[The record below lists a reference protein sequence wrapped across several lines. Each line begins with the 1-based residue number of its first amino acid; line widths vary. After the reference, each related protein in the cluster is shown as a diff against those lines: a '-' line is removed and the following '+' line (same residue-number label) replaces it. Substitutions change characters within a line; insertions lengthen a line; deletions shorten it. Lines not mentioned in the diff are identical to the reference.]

1 MADAV
6 SARDLARTAAEEV
19 SRLGSELE
27 EIELLV
33 QQARNEAVRHEA
45 KRAQLQERLGLLTGG
60 RLAPPEEIRE
70 ATSALASATR
80 RASLMEAQVDVL
92 RGKQRV
98 LERFRDRLRF
108 YAEALAGAE
117 DNGSDGGEGTSEGE
131 SDGSPLDGG
140 LSGRAIRDAQEDLRR
155 DIARA
160 MHDGPAQSL
169 TNIALQ
175 AQIVQRLVSRDTER
189 AVLEVAQLVHMVQQT
204 LEATKT
210 FIFDVRPMVL
220 DDLGIVPTLRRT
232 ARDRG
237 RSARI
242 PVEFDS
248 VGADRRLGPDLESSL
263 FRIIDDAIAGYL
275 TTKPARVSVRLDWA
289 DHGLH
294 GEVRGIRNEE
304 TMLAL
309 QAGDAAS
316 AAAVDLRGAEL
327 GEDLPPALAAMIRD
341 QRDDASEAAAAA
353 REAVARTG
361 ALPADAWRGIAQRTR
376 GVGIRAEQHDEGS
389 LLVLDVS
396 YPA

>member
-19 SRLGSELE
+19 TRLGAELE

-33 QQARNEAVRHEA
+33 QQAHNEATRHEA
-45 KRAQLQERLGLLTGG
+45 KRAQLQERLTQLTSG
-60 RLAPPEEIRE
+60 RPAPPEEIRE
-70 ATSALASATR
+70 ATTALASATR

-108 YAEALAGAE
+108 YAEALAGA
-117 DNGSDGGEGTSEGE
+117 DDDAGGSGANDGGVHGE
-131 SDGSPLDGG
+131 ADGS
-140 LSGRAIRDAQEDLRR
+140 SGRAIRDAQEDLRR

-175 AQIVQRLVSRDTER
+175 AQIVQRLVARDTDR
-189 AVLEVAQLVHMVQQT
+189 AVVEVAQLVDMVQQT

-237 RSARI
+237 RAARI

-248 VGADRRLGPDLESSL
+248 VGADRRLGADLESVL
-263 FRIIDDAIAGYL
+263 FRIFDDAIAGYL
-275 TTKPARVSVRLDWA
+275 TTRPARVSARLDWTE
-289 DHGLH
+289 HGLH

-316 AAAVDLRGAEL
+316 AAAVDLRGAAL
-327 GEDLPPALAAMIRD
+327 GDDLPPALAAMIQE
-341 QRDDASEAAAAA
+341 QRDDASAAAAAA
-353 REAVARTG
+353 RDAMAKAG
-361 ALPADAWRGIAQRTR
+361 ALPEEVRRGITQRAR
-376 GVGIRAEQHDEGS
+376 GLGIRVELRDDGS

-396 YPA
+396 YPV

>member
-1 MADAV
+1 MVDAG
-6 SARDLARTAAEEV
+6 SAGDLARTATEEV
-19 SRLGSELE
+19 ARLDQELA

-33 QQARNEAVRHEA
+33 QQARNEAIRHEA
-45 KRAQLQERLGLLTGG
+45 KRAQLQDRLSQLTGG
-60 RLAPPEEIRE
+60 RAVAPEELRE
-70 ATSALASATR
+70 ATNALASATR

-92 RGKQRV
+92 LGKQRV

-108 YAEALAGAE
+108 YAEALAGTGAAG
-117 DNGSDGGEGTSEGE
+117 DGAPGSGGSDGE
-131 SDGSPLDGG
+131 SGSGG
-140 LSGRAIRDAQEDLRR
+140 SGRAVRDAQEDLRR

-189 AVLEVAQLVHMVQQT
+189 AVVEVAQLVDMVQQT

-237 RSARI
+237 RAARI

-248 VGADRRLGPDLESSL
+248 VGADRRLGADLESAL
-263 FRIIDDAIAGYL
+263 FRILDDAIAGYL
-275 TTKPARVSVRLDWA
+275 TTNPARVSVRLDWG
-289 DHGLH
+289 DQGLH
-294 GEVRGIRNEE
+294 GEVRGIRTEE

-309 QAGDAAS
+309 AAGEAAS
-316 AAAVDLRGAEL
+316 AAAGDLRATAL
-327 GEDLPPALAAMIRD
+327 GEDLPPALAAMIQA
-341 QRDDASEAAAAA
+341 QRDDASVAAAAA
-353 REAVARTG
+353 RNAMAQAG
-361 ALPADAWRGIAQRTR
+361 ALPGDTWRGITERAR
-376 GVGIRAEQHDEGS
+376 GIGVRAELQDEGFQ
-389 LLVLDVS
+389 LVLDVS
-396 YPA
+396 YPG

>member
-6 SARDLARTAAEEV
+6 SAKDLARTAAEEV
-19 SRLGSELE
+19 TRLGAELE

-33 QQARNEAVRHEA
+33 QQARNEAARHEA
-45 KRAQLQERLGLLTGG
+45 KRAQLQERLSQLTGG
-60 RLAPPEEIRE
+60 RPAPPDEIRE
-70 ATSALASATR
+70 ATNALASATR

-98 LERFRDRLRF
+98 LERFRDRLQF
-108 YAEALAGAE
+108 YAEALAGT
-117 DNGSDGGEGTSEGE
+117 DGLAPGEGDEAEREAEEEG
-131 SDGSPLDGG
+131 GS
-140 LSGRAIRDAQEDLRR
+140 SGRAIRDAQEDLRR

-175 AQIVQRLVSRDTER
+175 AQIVQRLVSRDTDR
-189 AVLEVAQLVHMVQQT
+189 AVVEVAQLVDMVQQT

-237 RSARI
+237 RAARI

-248 VGADRRLGPDLESSL
+248 VGADRRLGPDLESVL
-263 FRIIDDAIAGYL
+263 FRILDDAIGGYL
-275 TTKPARVSVRLDWA
+275 TTRPARVSARLDWT
-289 DHGLH
+289 DQGLH

-316 AAAVDLRGAEL
+316 AAAVDLRGATL
-327 GEDLPPALAAMIRD
+327 GEDLPPALAAMIQE
-341 QRDDASEAAAAA
+341 QRDGASAAAAAA
-353 REAVARTG
+353 RDAMAQAG
-361 ALPADAWRGIAQRTR
+361 ALPADAWRGILQRAR
-376 GVGIRAEQHDEGS
+376 GMGIRAEQQDEGS

-396 YPA
+396 YPS

>member
-19 SRLGSELE
+19 TRLQAELD

-33 QQARNEAVRHEA
+33 QQARNEATRHEA
-45 KRAQLQERLGLLTGG
+45 KRVQLQERLGQLTTG
-60 RLAPPEEIRE
+60 RPAPPDEIRE
-70 ATSALASATR
+70 ATNALASATR

-92 RGKQRV
+92 LGKQRV
-98 LERFRDRLRF
+98 LERFRDRLRS
-108 YAEALAGAE
+108 YAEALVGAEGRGDGAAGSTGDAGA
-117 DNGSDGGEGTSEGE
+117 DMDPS
-131 SDGSPLDGG
+131 

-175 AQIVQRLVSRDTER
+175 AQIVQRLVARDTDR
-189 AVLEVAQLVHMVQQT
+189 AVVEVAQLVAMVQQT

-237 RSARI
+237 RAARI

-248 VGADRRLGPDLESSL
+248 VGADRRLGADLESAL
-263 FRIIDDAIAGYL
+263 FRIVDDAITGFL
-275 TTKPARVSVRLDWA
+275 TTRPARVAVRFDWT

-304 TMLAL
+304 TVLAL

-316 AAAVDLRGAEL
+316 AAAVAARDARL
-327 GEDLPPALAAMIRD
+327 GEDLPPALAAMI
-341 QRDDASEAAAAA
+341 QEQNDDASAAAVAA
-353 REAVARTG
+353 RDAMALAG
-361 ALPADAWRGIAQRTR
+361 ALPADTWRGIVQRAR
-376 GVGIRAEQHDEGS
+376 GLGLRVELQDEGT
-389 LLVLDVS
+389 LMVLDAS

>member
-33 QQARNEAVRHEA
+33 QQARNEAARHEA
-45 KRAQLQERLGLLTGG
+45 KRVQLQERLGQLTSG
-60 RLAPPEEIRE
+60 RPAPAEEIRE
-70 ATSALASATR
+70 ATNALAAATR

-108 YAEALAGAE
+108 YVEALSGAE
-117 DNGSDGGEGTSEGE
+117 DGGPGAGDTGQGE
-131 SDGSPLDGG
+131 SDASPPDGG

-189 AVLEVAQLVHMVQQT
+189 AVVEVAQLVEMVQQT

-248 VGADRRLGPDLESSL
+248 VGADRRLGPDLESAL
-263 FRIIDDAIAGYL
+263 FRIADDAIAGYL
-275 TTKPARVSVRLDWA
+275 TTSPARVSVRLDWT

-316 AAAVDLRGAEL
+316 AAAGDLRSAAL
-327 GEDLPPALAAMIRD
+327 GEDLPPALAAMIQE
-341 QRDDASEAAAAA
+341 QRDDASAAAVAA
-353 REAVARTG
+353 RDAMARTG
-361 ALPADAWRGIAQRTR
+361 ALRPDVWRGIVQRAR
-376 GVGIRAEQHDEGS
+376 GIGIRVEQQEEGS
-389 LLVLDVS
+389 LLVVDVS

>member
-19 SRLGSELE
+19 TRLEAELD

-33 QQARNEAVRHEA
+33 QQARSEAVRHEA
-45 KRAQLQERLGLLTGG
+45 KRAQLQERLGQLTGG
-60 RLAPPEEIRE
+60 RPAPPEEIRE
-70 ATSALASATR
+70 ATNALASATR

-92 RGKQRV
+92 LGKQRV

-108 YAEALAGAE
+108 YAEALVGAGGPSAGPDGAGA
-117 DNGSDGGEGTSEGE
+117 DGDGEPEM
-131 SDGSPLDGG
+131 G

-175 AQIVQRLVSRDTER
+175 AQIVQRLVSRDTDR
-189 AVLEVAQLVHMVQQT
+189 AVVEVAQLVDMVQQT

-237 RSARI
+237 RTARI

-248 VGADRRLGPDLESSL
+248 AGADRRLGADLESAL
-263 FRIIDDAIAGYL
+263 FRILDDAIAGYL
-275 TTKPARVSVRLDWA
+275 TTKPARVSVRLDWT
-289 DHGLH
+289 DLGLR

-316 AAAVDLRGAEL
+316 AAAVDLRGTQL
-327 GEDLPPALAAMIRD
+327 GEDLPPALAAMIQE
-341 QRDDASEAAAAA
+341 QRDDASVAAVAA
-353 REAVARTG
+353 REAMAKAG
-361 ALPADAWRGIAQRTR
+361 ALPTDTWRVIAQRAR
-376 GVGIRAEQHDEGS
+376 GVGVRVEQQDEGA
-389 LLVLDVS
+389 LVVLDVS

>member
-19 SRLGSELE
+19 TRLEAELE

-33 QQARNEAVRHEA
+33 QQARNEATRHEA
-45 KRAQLQERLGLLTGG
+45 KRAQLQERLSQLTSG
-60 RLAPPEEIRE
+60 RPAPPEEIRE
-70 ATSALASATR
+70 ATTALASATR

-92 RGKQRV
+92 LGKQRV

-108 YAEALAGAE
+108 YAEALVGAE
-117 DNGSDGGEGTSEGE
+117 GLSDPA
-131 SDGSPLDGG
+131 DGASLDGADMDPS

-175 AQIVQRLVSRDTER
+175 AQIVQRLVARDTDR
-189 AVLEVAQLVHMVQQT
+189 AVVEVAQLVAMVQQT

-237 RSARI
+237 RTARI

-248 VGADRRLGPDLESSL
+248 VGADRRLGADLESAL
-263 FRIIDDAIAGYL
+263 FRIVDDAIAGYL
-275 TTKPARVSVRLDWA
+275 TTRPARIAVRFDWT

-304 TMLAL
+304 TVLAL

-316 AAAVDLRGAEL
+316 AAAVDLRGSQL
-327 GEDLPPALAAMIRD
+327 GEDLPPALAAMIQE
-341 QRDDASEAAAAA
+341 QRDDASAAAVAA
-353 REAVARTG
+353 RDAMARAG
-361 ALPADAWRGIAQRTR
+361 ALPADTWRGIVQRAR
-376 GVGIRAEQHDEGS
+376 GLGLRVEQQDEGT
-389 LLVLDVS
+389 LMVLDAS

>member
-1 MADAV
+1 MVDAV

-19 SRLGSELE
+19 TRLQAELD

-33 QQARNEAVRHEA
+33 QQARNEATRHEA
-45 KRAQLQERLGLLTGG
+45 KRAQLQERLGQLTAG
-60 RLAPPEEIRE
+60 RPAPPEEIRE
-70 ATSALASATR
+70 ATNALASATR

-92 RGKQRV
+92 LGKQRV

-108 YAEALAGAE
+108 YAEALVGAAGGGDGA
-117 DNGSDGGEGTSEGE
+117 DGADADAGLDSD
-131 SDGSPLDGG
+131 PG

-175 AQIVQRLVSRDTER
+175 AQIVQRLVARDTDR
-189 AVLEVAQLVHMVQQT
+189 AVVEVAQLVAMVQQT

-237 RSARI
+237 RAARI

-248 VGADRRLGPDLESSL
+248 VGADRRLGADLESAL
-263 FRIIDDAIAGYL
+263 FRIVDDAITGYL
-275 TTKPARVSVRLDWA
+275 A
-289 DHGLH
+289 
-294 GEVRGIRNEE
+294 
-304 TMLAL
+304 
-309 QAGDAAS
+309 
-316 AAAVDLRGAEL
+316 
-327 GEDLPPALAAMIRD
+327 
-341 QRDDASEAAAAA
+341 
-353 REAVARTG
+353 
-361 ALPADAWRGIAQRTR
+361 TR
-376 GVGIRAEQHDEGS
+376 
-389 LLVLDVS
+389 
-396 YPA
+396 P